1 MAASWILLPI
11 QSDDLLCGRFQTNS
25 FEIQRANVTKILVR
39 QKQCCMNNFEI
50 TDCSSI
56 MLPVFRAVDYLL
68 NECKRLTKLK
78 NEFKIADFGLIL
90 NQLFINV
97 N

>member
-1 MAASWILLPI
+1 
-11 QSDDLLCGRFQTNS
+11 
-25 FEIQRANVTKILVR
+25 
-39 QKQCCMNNFEI
+39 
-50 TDCSSI
+50 